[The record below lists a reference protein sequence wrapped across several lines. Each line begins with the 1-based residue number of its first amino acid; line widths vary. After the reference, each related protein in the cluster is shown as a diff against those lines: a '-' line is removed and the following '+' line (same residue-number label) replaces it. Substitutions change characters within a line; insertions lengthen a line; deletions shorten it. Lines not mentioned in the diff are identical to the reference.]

1 MSNIY
6 IICDLYT
13 TCVPSTLSA
22 LYTLCDINTL
32 YTLHAPRVFLYICSV
47 LSVWSRYS
55 MCSMDSVYS
64 MFTYS
69 IHTYSIHALY
79 TLHPLYDIIPYP
91 LYILLDILRL
101 LCILLLCI
109 LYSHYILKLSAL
121 RLKPTPAGA
130 CMRTGH
136 ARGTHACKQGRRSW
150 TPRLPDAA
158 EPPAGGAPDLA
169 ETSRAQC
176 NIRARVQRESNAP
189 KASTQD

>member
-1 MSNIY
+1 MRSVYYMCSIY
-6 IICDLYT
+6 SKCSIY
-13 TCVPSTLSA
+13 VMRYKYSV
-22 LYTLCDINTL
+22 Y
-32 YTLHAPRVFLYICSV
+32 LHAPRVFLYICSV